1 MDILTEREHP
11 RQLPRGVLGVRS
23 NGKRIYA
30 DEFKAELVRQCQV
43 PGTSVAA
50 TGMMHGV
57 NANLLRRWI
66 VLHGARGR
74 AAEQAPALLPV
85 TLQAPPPASTPAPPC
100 APCAPSEPSII
111 EIEIYGVRV
120 RLHGPVDAQRLGIAL
135 GALAQRV

>member
-11 RQLPRGVLGVRS
+11 RQLSRGVLGVRS
-23 NGKRIYA
+23 NGKRVYA

-66 VLHGARGR
+66 VLHGASDR

-85 TLQAPPPASTPAPPC
+85 TLQASSPASAPAPPR
-100 APCAPSEPSII
+100 APSEPSII
-111 EIEIYGVRV
+111 EIEIYGARV

-135 GALAQRV
+135 DALAQRV

>member
-1 MDILTEREHP
+1 M
-11 RQLPRGVLGVRS
+11 RS

-30 DEFKAELVRQCQV
+30 DEFKAELVRQCLV

-50 TGMMHGV
+50 TGMTHGV

-85 TLQAPPPASTPAPPC
+85 TLQASCPASTPAPPC
-100 APCAPSEPSII
+100 APSGPSII
-111 EIEIYGVRV
+111 EIEIYDARV
-120 RLHGPVDAQRLGIAL
+120 RLHGQVDAQRLGVVL
-135 GALAQRV
+135 DTLAQRM

>member
-11 RQLPRGVLGVRS
+11 RQLPRGVLRVRS
-23 NGKRIYA
+23 NGKRVYA
-30 DEFKAELVRQCQV
+30 DEFKAELVRQCLV

-66 VLHGARGR
+66 VLHGASR

-85 TLQAPPPASTPAPPC
+85 TLQASSPASPPAP
-100 APCAPSEPSII
+100 PCAPSEPSVI
-111 EIEIYGVRV
+111 EIEIYGARV
-120 RLHGPVDAQRLGIAL
+120 RLHGQVDAQRLGIAL
-135 GALAQRV
+135 DALAQRV